1 MRKLLVALLL
11 AGAVN
16 VMAAGPVT
24 ITVIVSDN
32 DSAETN
38 RVTKIKAANR
48 NDLKAWLDEK
58 AITGNLLKQTAKEVS
73 TVARQYVV
81 DSLYGNIKRAADEA
95 ARNAVSVQTVEDGA
109 P

>member
-38 RVTKIKAANR
+38 RVTKIKASSR
-48 NDLKAWLDEK
+48 SELKSWMDEQSI
-58 AITGNLLKQTAKEVS
+58 AGNLLKQTARA
-73 TVARQYVV
+73 VADNERRYIIDTLNGRTITKANDAAIKAVV
-81 DSLYGNIKRAADEA
+81 VGGAEDEA
-95 ARNAVSVQTVEDGA
+95 

>member
-1 MRKLLVALLL
+1 MKKLLAALIL

-16 VMAAGPVT
+16 AYAAGPVT

-32 DSAETN
+32 DGAETI

-73 TVARQYVV
+73 NVARRYVV
-81 DSLYGNIKRAADEA
+81 DSLDGNIKRAADEA
-95 ARNAVSVQTVEDGA
+95 ARNAVSVQTVEDAA